1 MTEVLHNVLHRFSQ
15 GVSTVLSSHPLEA
28 FPFPDP
34 TPWAVWFEDFVFY
47 DVAQGDA
54 GWTFTQ
60 TNFTDTIVGPTGSV
74 VLTSAGADNDLGQLY
89 LTQAPFQ
96 TNSKKAIFECRAK
109 LDKSGAG
116 TLTEIEM
123 FLGLSS
129 VQTGTAF
136 FAADGLTR
144 TMDDAIGFAKFD
156 GKATM
161 DCIQGENDVF
171 SSEVDAFTLVDD
183 TFTTFT
189 WYTDGNGI
197 TKFYV
202 DDALQATL
210 TANIATS
217 VLTPMMYCKSG
228 EAQPHVLSVDY
239 ILVAAER

>member
-1 MTEVLHNVLHRFSQ
+1 MAEVLHNVLHRFAS
-15 GVSTVLSSHPLEA
+15 GISTVNSADPLAA

-34 TPWAVWFEDFVFY
+34 TTWAVWFEDFLWY
-47 DVAQGDA
+47 DKAQA
-54 GWTFTQ
+54 GAWTLTQ
-60 TNFTDTIVGPTGSV
+60 TNFTDTVVGPTGSV

-89 LTQAPFQ
+89 LTDAPFQ
-96 TNSKKAIFECRAK
+96 TNSKKMIFECRAK
-109 LDKSGAG
+109 LDKSGSG
-116 TLTEIEM
+116 TLAQIEM
-123 FLGLSS
+123 FLGLAS

-136 FAADGLTR
+136 FAADGVTR

-156 GKATM
+156 AKATM

-171 SSEVDAFTLVDD
+171 SSEVDAFTLVDN
-183 TFTTFT
+183 TYTVFT
-189 WYTDGNGI
+189 WYTDGNGN

-202 DDALQATL
+202 DDTLQATL

-239 ILVAAER
+239 MLVASER